1 MQYEIEIRKRAEKD
15 LAGIPKM
22 DAQRIADATFE
33 IDLKDLRKAKKDPM
47 NQKGR
52 LFDDVAKELGLK
64 RKKILK

>member
-22 DAQRIADATFE
+22 DAQRIADATLE

>member
-15 LAGIPKM
+15 LAGIPKK

-33 IDLKDLRKAKKDPM
+33 IDLKDLRKAKSDPM
-47 NQKGR
+47 NQQGR
-52 LFDDVAKELGLK
+52 SFGDVAKELGLK